1 MKVENLTMDALFNT
15 PGVLSYVARILLAC
29 LCGGVIGLERAKR
42 LKEAGIRTHCIIAAT
57 AALLMIVSKYGFED
71 LMSNGELLG
80 GSRGADAARIAAGVV
95 TGISF
100 LGAGVIFKN
109 GNSVRGLTTASG
121 IWATAAVGIAIG
133 AGMVIPG
140 LMLLLIV
147 MLVQILFHRFNVGSD
162 LYAET
167 EVVVTAQATEQFI
180 DWMNGMAEQK
190 RIQIL
195 SFNAAR
201 GENGNERY
209 EVVFRPKKNIDIP
222 KTLKFF
228 QSMPEIIN
236 IHVHG

>member
-1 MKVENLTMDALFNT
+1 MSAVFNI

-29 LCGGVIGLERAKR
+29 LCGGIIGLERAKR

-121 IWATAAVGIAIG
+121 IWATAAVGVAIG
-133 AGMVIPG
+133 AGMIIPG
-140 LMLLLIV
+140 LMLLVIV
-147 MLVQILFHRFNVGSD
+147 MAVQILFHHFNVGSD
-162 LYAET
+162 IYAET
-167 EVVVTAQATEQFI
+167 ELVVTAKATENFSE
-180 DWMNGMAEQK
+180 WLNGMAEQK

-195 SFNAAR
+195 SFGAVR
-201 GENGNERY
+201 GEKNDERY
-209 EVVFRPKKNIDIP
+209 EVVFRPKKSVDIP
-222 KTLKFF
+222 KTLEFF
-228 QSMPEIIN
+228 RSMPEIISVRVN
-236 IHVHG
+236 G

>member
-1 MKVENLTMDALFNT
+1 MSAFFNT
-15 PGVLSYVARILLAC
+15 PGVLSYVVRILLAC
-29 LCGGVIGLERAKR
+29 LCGGIIGLERTKR

-109 GNSVRGLTTASG
+109 GNSMRGLTTASG
-121 IWATAAVGIAIG
+121 IWATAAVGVAIG

-140 LMLLLIV
+140 LMLFALV
-147 MLVQILFHRFNVGSD
+147 MAVQILFHHFNVGSD
-162 LYAET
+162 VYAET
-167 EVVVTAQATEQFI
+167 EVVVTAKATEHFSE
-180 DWMNGMAEQK
+180 WLNGMAEQK

-195 SFNAAR
+195 SFGAVR
-201 GENGNERY
+201 GEKNDERY
-209 EVVFRPKKNIDIP
+209 EVVFRPKKSVDIP
-222 KTLKFF
+222 KTLEFF
-228 QSMPEIIN
+228 SSMPEIISVRVN
-236 IHVHG
+236 G